1 MDNNFM
7 NPPEDGWNG
16 IADIKTFPDGTR
28 WAICPY
34 CGKKAFPISEG
45 AEIRNQ
51 EFQCRGS
58 SCKKKFIVNY
68 TSFSGFAPVFN
79 KIEARINRKLTEIEK
94 GILRGNITSLRVD
107 GMYNEK
113 DFVEYFSNAI
123 IDSAQ
128 NPMSPE
134 FDWSAL

>member
-1 MDNNFM
+1 MEQFM
-7 NPPEDGWNG
+7 NPPESHNG
-16 IADIKTFPDGTR
+16 QAYIEYDLRTGQK
-28 WAICPY
+28 WAYCPH
-34 CGKKAFPISEG
+34 CGKKAFPISDG
-45 AEIRNQ
+45 AEILNQ

-68 TSFSGFAPVFN
+68 TSFSGFAPVFD
-79 KIEARINRKLTEIEK
+79 KIEARINRKLTELEK
-94 GILRGNITSLRVD
+94 EILGKSITSLRVD

-113 DFVEYFSNAI
+113 EFVEDFSNAI

-134 FDWSAL
+134 LDWSAL